1 MVEGQEGLPLAV
13 INAELEQRICQLFA
27 EEAEQS
33 RRLACCSQQADTVIE
48 EEVQWTSERIALVTK
63 ELAELGA
70 RLEQCRGD
78 QAELRA
84 ELERQGNLLQS
95 ELADAEAGFFPD
107 AVEARSWQLDEG
119 HLRGREEAE
128 RRELLLKRE
137 ALRQSSALAALARS
151 SARMRCKETEGRA
164 QAAARQLE
172 EAQAALASSEEVL
185 VKARARA
192 AAAIR
197 SLQGLTERREQQDKI
212 ILWAQRLIAE
222 ASPPAVLESLESWE
236 CEEPIQ
242 SGSASELEALQEEFR
257 ELRRARMRLAAV
269 ERRSEVAQAGLVSAL
284 SELAESITLGA

>member
-33 RRLACCSQQADTVIE
+33 RRLACCSQQADKVIE
-48 EEVQWTSERIALVTK
+48 EEVQWTTERIALVTK
-63 ELAELGA
+63 ELAESEA

-107 AVEARSWQLDEG
+107 AVEARSGPLDEG
-119 HLRGREEAE
+119 HLRSSDKEQ
-128 RRELLLKRE
+128 RELLLRRE
-137 ALRQSSALAALARS
+137 ALRQSSALAALARG
-151 SARMRCKETEGRA
+151 SARMQCKETKGRA
-164 QAAARQLE
+164 QAAACQLE

-185 VKARARA
+185 LKARARA
-192 AAAIR
+192 SAAIG